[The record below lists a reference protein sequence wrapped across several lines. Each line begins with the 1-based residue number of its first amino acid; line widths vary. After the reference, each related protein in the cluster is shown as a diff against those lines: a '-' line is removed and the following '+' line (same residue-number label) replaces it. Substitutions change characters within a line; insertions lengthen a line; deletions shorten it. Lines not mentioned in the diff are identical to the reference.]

1 MTSTIEDAEP
11 GRVRAQD
18 TEPLRLVALDADDLA
33 ILSAHLQD
41 ALVNVTELAYLPRE
55 RRFALVGKRY
65 DWVKAAKDECERC
78 AVGLHF
84 ECVLSVARTGF
95 AQDEADRVLHLLAI
109 VFEPGDA
116 PGGTVS
122 LTFAGGAAV
131 RLKVECLEAQLSD
144 LGERFPCDKV
154 LPHPIDETLIG
165 TEGVTS
171 AEGRTAKA

>member
-1 MTSTIEDAEP
+1 MTSTIEDTGDVA
-11 GRVRAQD
+11 A
-18 TEPLRLVALDADDLA
+18 LRLVALDPDDLA

-41 ALVNVTELAYLPRE
+41 ALVNVSDLAYLPRE
-55 RRFALVGKRY
+55 RRFVLVGKRY
-65 DWVKAAKDECERC
+65 DWAKAARGECERC

-109 VFEPGDA
+109 VFESGDA

-131 RLKVECLEAQLSD
+131 RLTVECLEAQLSD
-144 LGERFPCDKV
+144 LGERFACDKV
-154 LPHPIDETLIG
+154 LPHPIGEDLI
-165 TEGVTS
+165 
-171 AEGRTAKA
+171 AEDSTIKA